1 MTPAHPHIR
10 IDEISAMSDA
20 TPTSRKKQTG
30 DQRLHRI
37 SVVRQQQGI
46 SLRTAARQMGEH
58 ASKLK
63 AQEQGS
69 TDLTLSQLY
78 AWQKVLDVPVSDLL
92 LEAEGPLSRPV
103 MQRAQMLRLMKTAA
117 AISESATNEP
127 MRRMTENLVNQL
139 IEIMPELR
147 EVGAWHSVGQ
157 RRSQDEYG
165 MAYERRLAD
174 EGLADAS

>member
-1 MTPAHPHIR
+1 MSNAPDPAPKS
-10 IDEISAMSDA
+10 E
-20 TPTSRKKQTG
+20 TG
-30 DQRLHRI
+30 AKAGQRLHRI
-37 SVVRQQQGI
+37 SVVRQQQGV

-63 AQEQGS
+63 TQEQHS
-69 TDLTLSQLY
+69 SDITLSQLY
-78 AWQKVLDVPVSDLL
+78 AWQKVLDVPLTDLL
-92 LEAEGPLSRPV
+92 MESEGPLSRPV
-103 MQRAQMLRLMKTAA
+103 LQRAQMLRLMKTAA

-147 EVGAWHSVGQ
+147 EVGSWHSVGQ